1 MDTRCGAGVLLVMS
15 GSTGPRRTREQVMAV
30 QYRSAAVVADAI
42 RAESSLAVKW
52 AEAYAQAHADMQQ
65 AGANLRDL
73 GQAITKAGV
82 KCGKDLAGDFVLAHG
97 LTVHGATFIA
107 ALAKHLGE
115 GKVMRAHSLIT
126 KARNAR
132 GVGYVRGVIA
142 TLEGLEDEA
151 LAKAIAKAIREL
163 DAAKRQTPPND
174 GDVEDGGEVEVEVE
188 DDEDQGGEVATTPP
202 SAKASSIIAVLESL
216 TADWRDGVAGADT
229 ALTAVLRACA
239 AVAREHAAK
248 QAA

>member
-1 MDTRCGAGVLLVMS
+1 MT
-15 GSTGPRRTREQVMAV
+15 V

-42 RAESSLAVKW
+42 RAESSLTVKW

-65 AGANLRDL
+65 SGANLRDL

-142 TLEGLEDEA
+142 TLEGLEDDA

-163 DAAKRQTPPND
+163 DAAKRQKK
-174 GDVEDGGEVEVEVE
+174 E
-188 DDEDQGGEVATTPP
+188 DDDDSGADNSEDSEGDNSEDSEGDAVKATTP
-202 SAKASSIIAVLESL
+202 ATKATSILGVWESLVEDYRAGAEGAEDAVL
-216 TADWRDGVAGADT
+216 
-229 ALTAVLRACA
+229 AVLRAVA
-239 AVAREHAAK
+239 PIARERAKAEAA
-248 QAA
+248 A